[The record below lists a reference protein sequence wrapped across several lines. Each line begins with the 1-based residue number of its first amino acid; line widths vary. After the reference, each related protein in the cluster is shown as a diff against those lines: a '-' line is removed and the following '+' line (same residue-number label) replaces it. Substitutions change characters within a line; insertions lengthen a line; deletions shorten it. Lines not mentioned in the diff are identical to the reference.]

1 MWRLNVPFL
10 LITFTVGARQ
20 YNQNCKGF
28 INSTKTKYFQVE
40 PYPPDV
46 INNDGLLHCM
56 VQEIPRVYPEY
67 EAFFDALI
75 DFGVFGWDA
84 MHKFNTTEEMLEDI
98 GAYMNGLLFVLK
110 PKGLCILNVDNCWVP
125 DEEVVFWDY
134 VEPHFDMGDFDNL
147 KSIQKV

>member
-1 MWRLNVPFL
+1 
-10 LITFTVGARQ
+10 
-20 YNQNCKGF
+20 
-28 INSTKTKYFQVE
+28 
-40 PYPPDV
+40 
-46 INNDGLLHCM
+46 M

-110 PKGLCILNVDNCWVP
+110 PKGL
-125 DEEVVFWDY
+125 
-134 VEPHFDMGDFDNL
+134 
-147 KSIQKV
+147 

>member
-1 MWRLNVPFL
+1 
-10 LITFTVGARQ
+10 
-20 YNQNCKGF
+20 
-28 INSTKTKYFQVE
+28 
-40 PYPPDV
+40 
-46 INNDGLLHCM
+46 M

-110 PKGLCILNVDNCWVP
+110 PKGLWILYVDNCWVP
-125 DEEVVFWDY
+125 DEEVVF
-134 VEPHFDMGDFDNL
+134 
-147 KSIQKV
+147 